1 MPSAQAHIWSVNM
14 KILHI
19 DTGRE
24 WRGGQRQALFLHE
37 GLLSCGIES
46 IVICNAD
53 GKFPEKCSEG
63 IIPLKFKG
71 EADLGFL
78 RELKKIIKT
87 EKPDIVHTHDAHSLT
102 PALVAKAFGLRFI
115 LINTRRVDFSINKGF
130 IKRKKYDNRQVNKI
144 VAISRAIRSMLI
156 DDGISEDKLA
166 HINSGVRFP
175 KSIDYACVKQLRD
188 KYNLHGRFVIGNIA
202 NISDHKDHRTL
213 IDAFVKF
220 WKLVDDAVL
229 MIVGG
234 GPLFDEIKAYADATP
249 CPANIIFTGHTDKV
263 YEHIAIFDVF
273 SMSSKTEGLCTSIID
288 AMFMMRPVAA
298 TAAGGIPELVK
309 NNFNGL
315 LSAVKDSDS
324 LASSFIEIFQDN
336 GLSERFGANGFHTA
350 LKFSDGAMVGKYIK
364 LYEEL
369 I

>member
-1 MPSAQAHIWSVNM
+1 M

-19 DTGRE
+19 DTGKE

-46 IVICNAD
+46 VVVCNAD
-53 GKFPEKCSEG
+53 GVFPEKCKES
-63 IIPLKFKG
+63 IIPVKFKG

-78 RELKKIIKT
+78 RELKKIIKA
-87 EKPDIVHTHDAHSLT
+87 EKPDVVHTHDAHSLT
-102 PALVAKAFGLRFI
+102 PALVAKAFGLRFK

-144 VAISRAIRSMLI
+144 VAISKAIRSMLI
-156 DDGISEDKLA
+156 EDGISEDKLA
-166 HINSGVRFP
+166 LINSGVRFP
-175 KSIDYACVKQLRD
+175 KSVDYAYVQTLRK
-188 KYNLHGRFVIGNIA
+188 KYGLHGRYVIGNIA

-220 WKLVDDAVL
+220 WKIFDDAVL

-234 GPLFDEIKAYADATP
+234 GPLSAEIKAYAESTP
-249 CPANIIFTGHTDKV
+249 CFSNIIFTGHTDKV
-263 YEHIAIFDVF
+263 YEHIALFDIF

-288 AMFMMRPVAA
+288 AMFMLRPVAS

-315 LSAVKDSDS
+315 LTTVKDSDA
-324 LASSFIEIFQDN
+324 LASSFTEIFNDSVLAQK
-336 GLSERFGANGFHTA
+336 FGANGFHTA
-350 LKFSDGAMVGKYIK
+350 LKFSDSMMVSKYIA
-364 LYEEL
+364 LYKEL